1 MSIKFKQIINQVRF
15 ITSGVPGSTGLPGSN
30 DWNDIT
36 NKPTIPDEQ
45 VNSDWSSTSGKSEI
59 LNKPNLNNFL
69 EVTDV
74 QAGTNITLAVVGKTV
89 TISSSG
95 GGSGGASSFNVD
107 SNFNIVGGINYSV
120 SGYANTLLTTD
131 NNTGNNINGQDN
143 ILIGYKIGQALFANN
158 QSNILI
164 GNYSGKW
171 NQLNYCIGLGHYS
184 LHRGA
189 DHNIAI
195 GYYAL
200 NNVTTQ
206 NNIAIGE
213 YSLSYH
219 RYTNCIAIGNYLSTS
234 GNNEIQIGDATQ
246 TVYTFSPVQTRSD
259 ERDKI
264 DARDCSLSKDFLLS
278 IKPREYR
285 YNYREL
291 YKEKIKNEDGS
302 ITIKELINDGSKAG
316 KRFHQ
321 GYFAGDFLN
330 TGFGGVQDHLVNNG
344 EDVKTLDYTQMI
356 PIIHKAFIDT
366 QIEDIQPIKKQLEE
380 QKELINNLINE
391 INLLKNIINKV

>member
-15 ITSGVPGSTGLPGSN
+15 ITAGVPGSAGSPGSN
-30 DWNDIT
+30 DWNDII

-59 LNKPNLNNFL
+59 LNKPNLNDFL
-69 EVTDV
+69 VSTDIV
-74 QAGTNITLAVVGKTV
+74 AGTNITLAVVGKTV

-95 GGSGGASSFNVD
+95 GGGGTSSFNVD
-107 SNFNIVGGINYSV
+107 SNFNILGGVNYSV

-131 NNTGNNINGQDN
+131 NNPGNTINGQDN

-171 NQLNYCIGLGHYS
+171 NQLNYAIGLGHYS

-200 NNVTTQ
+200 NNVTTE

-264 DARDCSLSKDFLLS
+264 DARDCSLGKEFLLS

-302 ITIKELINDGSKAG
+302 ITVKELINDGSKAG

-330 TGFGGVQDHLVNNG
+330 TGFGGVQDHLINGG
-344 EDVKTLDYTQMI
+344 EDVKTLDYTQMV
-356 PIIHKAFIDT
+356 PALHQGFIDT
-366 QIEDIQPIKKQLEE
+366 HNKDINPIKKQLEE